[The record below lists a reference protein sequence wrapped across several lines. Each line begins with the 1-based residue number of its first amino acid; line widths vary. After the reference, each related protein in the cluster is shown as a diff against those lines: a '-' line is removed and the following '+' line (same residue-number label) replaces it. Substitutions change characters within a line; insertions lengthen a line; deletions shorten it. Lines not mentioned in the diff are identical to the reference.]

1 MRRDVSLPCRDVVM
15 VWVELRLVSVG
26 GHGGSRLCGCG
37 QGTLMRDRP
46 RAPFHP
52 CLGTVPGATVAQRDR
67 PRSRTCLDREG
78 GQRPPSF
85 GSAGPAVLPAPLCLR
100 ATRAPHRIGRHRTH
114 PRVDTMASVYGHT
127 GPCTGRASDGMIH
140 GGHRPE
146 EVGGARIPSARRR
159 RRLRHCVCLPMDATT
174 AVLDRDPG
182 PAHWKFSKKKT
193 RVGRPCSRTASAHN
207 KRKKKKKRLGRPP
220 QQTSSLALIKLP
232 SASSWSTSAE
242 ARRLQTPT
250 IGVAHTMTLSEPCL
264 RTLYAPPPLLV
275 SWVTVHRH
283 CGRRTMDVTHRAR
296 CRSKKWRRSTHRALV
311 CRCAPPA
318 FSARWLPRGRTD
330 EGAPRGCRRWL
341 HEHFSHAWVR
351 RWGLER

>member
-1 MRRDVSLPCRDVVM
+1 MLPMCLMRPSVVWAPTQSYRALRSLVWTASMSDRRHGLRVLSRGSFSSLLLSSSPGHVRSTHRVGRRVTNAAPRSRGGQMRRDVSLPCRDVVM

-146 EVGGARIPSARRR
+146 EVGG
-159 RRLRHCVCLPMDATT
+159 
-174 AVLDRDPG
+174 G
-182 PAHWKFSKKKT
+182 
-193 RVGRPCSRTASAHN
+193 
-207 KRKKKKKRLGRPP
+207 
-220 QQTSSLALIKLP
+220 
-232 SASSWSTSAE
+232 
-242 ARRLQTPT
+242 
-250 IGVAHTMTLSEPCL
+250 
-264 RTLYAPPPLLV
+264 
-275 SWVTVHRH
+275 
-283 CGRRTMDVTHRAR
+283 
-296 CRSKKWRRSTHRALV
+296 
-311 CRCAPPA
+311 
-318 FSARWLPRGRTD
+318 
-330 EGAPRGCRRWL
+330 
-341 HEHFSHAWVR
+341 
-351 RWGLER
+351 